1 MNDIKKT
8 VLSKF
13 VVQTPTLETNEIN
26 TNSLTLAGQSLEEF
40 IEQNMGGAE
49 AIEQLQSKV
58 GTLETSVGE
67 INGEIEEISSK
78 SYAYTDSDN
87 TFTQKNTFSDI
98 VATSVESSSV
108 TSETSETKTLT
119 LVNEENEENNLQ
131 ITSDTITTPELNFNC
146 DTITINNGVLA
157 FSGSS
162 DDASPDVITVDLV
175 FDGTSTNPQSGI
187 AIQDAIQT
195 SITSAFTT
203 NGISVY
209 SGGKMGVG
217 SMSVY
222 MGYNM
227 KNYTERGV
235 TIGCGASGYYGA
247 TTIGLNAQCGNYYSC
262 AYGIDSKAG
271 GMGSIAIGSSAQTTT
286 NLSTAIGMGTV
297 VKDSGVTAI
306 GCNTQISWTN
316 QGDNNI
322 QTILYL
328 IGATTA
334 LANKYE
340 DGAACLGYVVKKKD
354 GTILE
359 CGTKKL
365 SELLTNNTAFA
376 PTSMGL
382 DDEPTPTPFL
392 PTGITDPII
401 FPEKPLNL

>member
-78 SYAYTDSDN
+78 NYAYTDSEN
-87 TFTQKNTFSDI
+87 TFSEKNTFSEI
-98 VATSVESSSV
+98 FSSSINSNSV
-108 TSETSETKTLT
+108 ISETSETKTVT
-119 LVNEENEENNLQ
+119 LINEENEENNLR

-162 DDASPDVITVDLV
+162 DDASPDIITVDLV

-187 AIQDAIQT
+187 AIQNA
-195 SITSAFTT
+195 ITSAFTT

-222 MGYNM
+222 MGYGM

-235 TIGCGASGYYGA
+235 TIGAAASGYYGA
-247 TTIGLNAQCGNYYSC
+247 TTVGLTSTSGGYYSC

-271 GMGSIAIGSSAQTTT
+271 GMGSIAIGPSAQTTT

-297 VKDSGVTAI
+297 VKDSGVTAL
-306 GCNTQISWTN
+306 GCNTQISFTN
-316 QGDNNI
+316 QGDDNV
-322 QTILYL
+322 QTILYI

-365 SELLTNNTAFA
+365 SELLTNNTAFT